1 MTMKKYWQTILIA
14 VIVVGTI
21 GSYYFL
27 QVAMASNNDVSF
39 KIETIS
45 GNKDEIK
52 NLTLQTTYQSGV
64 NHRWLYISK
73 DGSTNLNN
81 RSLIGSLKNSNKP
94 IIQQFVDQ
102 HRHFMRGK
110 ESNLSQYFG
119 DKERLIYTAF
129 QNGGQK
135 ETGDNFLPLQIDI
148 LNKKTN
154 DNTFFEIDTPVQA
167 SNDWIKINDVY
178 VAHGKIKILATNY
191 LYNGGEEL
199 HIYTVDENKKELEH
213 DAIIAKLTSE
223 ERVNAIRV
231 FNANDNIQNQR
242 YYLYMVEKFGKHKDN
257 GEREITSSQ
266 IYLYNNATNEQ
277 KEWIIPDEL
286 KSYRKSIIIHGTNIF
301 IPVYS
306 ANGLKLSRYSIEK
319 KQWEEPVMINYES
332 TVRDNEIPF
341 LQITDSKL
349 YLVNRMTDGYALFIN
364 DLRTGESL
372 YEGKIV
378 NEKRKNQNPDYSL
391 NIEQIFS
398 VTLEETAN

>member
-1 MTMKKYWQTILIA
+1 MKKYWQTILIT

-27 QVAMASNNDVSF
+27 QVAMASKNDISF

-52 NLTLQTTYQSGV
+52 NLTLQTSYQSGV
-64 NHRWLYISK
+64 NHLWLYISK
-73 DGSTNLNN
+73 DGSAILNN
-81 RSLIGSLKNSNKP
+81 RSLIGSLKNSNRY
-94 IIQQFVDQ
+94 IILQKFIDQ

-110 ESNLSQYFG
+110 ESNLSKYFE
-119 DKERLIYTAF
+119 DKERLIYTNF
-129 QNGGQK
+129 QNSGQK
-135 ETGDNFLPLQIDI
+135 EIGDNFLPLQIDI
-148 LNKKTN
+148 LDKKTN
-154 DNTFFEIDTPVQA
+154 DNSFFEIDTPVQA
-167 SNDWIKINDVY
+167 SYDWININDVY

-199 HIYTVDENKKELEH
+199 HIYTVDENKKELEN
-213 DAIIAKLTSE
+213 DAIIAKLASE

-231 FNANDNIQNQR
+231 FNANDNIQNQDF
-242 YYLYMVEKFGKHKDN
+242 YLYMVEKFGKHKED

-266 IYLYNNATNEQ
+266 IYLYNNVANEQ
-277 KEWIIPDEL
+277 EEWIIPDEL
-286 KSYRKSIIIHGTNIF
+286 KPYRKSIVMHGANIF

-306 ANGLKLSRYSIEK
+306 ANGLKLHRYTIEK
-319 KQWEEPVMINYES
+319 KQWEEPFIINYES
-332 TVRDNEIPF
+332 TANDNEIPF

-349 YLVNRMTDGYALFIN
+349 YLVNHMTDGYALFIN

-378 NEKRKNQNPDYSL
+378 NDKKENQDPDYSL
-391 NIEQIFS
+391 YIEQVYS
-398 VTLEETAN
+398 NY